1 MADIKSSASQIEGL
15 DKPKQDVE
23 ILPEVLQGRS
33 QDDLARL
40 GRKTTLKLDLIIMRA
55 MTTLYITNYLDRQN
69 VAAANLAGIT
79 EDLNLSAT
87 QYQTVISILFVG
99 YSPIEPR
106 RLKDQVSGHI
116 HLSAVFIWGTIS
128 ACTAAVHSF
137 GGLLACRFF
146 LGLVEAAFFPG
157 AFYYISMFYNRKQ
170 IAFRTAILYSGS
182 QLGNAFGTLLAIG
195 IMKLDGYHGIAGW
208 RWLFLIEGIITIGF
222 AVIFGLYLPNH
233 PQKIMGLNEEE
244 RAWLRWNYETDQKQQ
259 DDSSEVTAKQ
269 GLMMAVT
276 DPKTWLLCGTLY
288 ATYTAAAV
296 NNFFPTVVLGLG
308 FSRNK
313 SYGLTAPPF
322 ILCVFC
328 MLLNGFHSDKV
339 SRDIKLAYESPL
351 TSRRNKSASGT

>member
-1 MADIKSSASQIEGL
+1 VQ
-15 DKPKQDVE
+15 
-23 ILPEVLQGRS
+23 
-33 QDDLARL
+33 
-40 GRKTTLKLDLIIMRA
+40 
-55 MTTLYITNYLDRQN
+55 
-69 VAAANLAGIT
+69 
-79 EDLNLSAT
+79 
-87 QYQTVISILFVG
+87 
-99 YSPIEPR
+99 
-106 RLKDQVSGHI
+106 
-116 HLSAVFIWGTIS
+116 
-128 ACTAAVHSF
+128 
-137 GGLLACRFF
+137 
-146 LGLVEAAFFPG
+146 PG